1 MTDRHTRAWPIPA
14 VVSPPSV
21 RSRVVDRLPRLWA
34 LWAASRPSQV
44 ALVGLVYLLGVGMS
58 TAGAPL
64 VARSA
69 TVSTPADASGAA
81 FTSSVLAGALALL
94 AVTVAVHYANEYADA
109 DTDALTERTP
119 FSGGS
124 GALVRTGLAP
134 LLLRRATL
142 GACGVAG
149 LAIVAVAASGLVPP
163 VAVGLLV
170 AALVAGLAYS
180 LPPLGL
186 VRRGVGELVNA
197 TLGGVLLPVYGVAVV
212 ATPTATAALAT
223 LPFASVVGCNLLA
236 THWPD
241 RRADEAVGKRTL
253 AVRWSPNRIRRAY
266 AALAVTAVAV
276 TAALW
281 WRGVFPVPVAVAHL
295 LAAPLLLRGWAVLTR
310 RPDPLPSVLAMVVTA
325 LAATVGWW
333 AVGRGVVS

>member
-1 MTDRHTRAWPIPA
+1 M
-14 VVSPPSV
+14 SPPSV
-21 RSRVVDRLPRLWA
+21 RSRVVERLPRLWA

-64 VARSA
+64 VAGSA
-69 TVSTPADASGAA
+69 TASTVADALAPEFVSR
-81 FTSSVLAGALALL
+81 VLAGALALL
-94 AVTVAVHYANEYADA
+94 SVTVAVHYANEYADA
-109 DTDALTERTP
+109 DTDALTDRTP

-134 LLLRRATL
+134 SLLGRATV
-142 GACGVAG
+142 GACVVAA
-149 LAIVAVAASGLVPP
+149 LAVVAVAASGLVTP
-163 VAVGLLV
+163 VAAGLLV
-170 AALVAGLAYS
+170 AALVAGLSYS
-180 LPPLGL
+180 LAPLAL

-241 RRADEAVGKRTL
+241 RRADGAVGKRTL
-253 AVRWSPNRIRRAY
+253 AVRWSSDRIRRAY
-266 AALAVTAVAV
+266 AGLAGASVAATV
-276 TAALW
+276 ALW
-281 WRGVFPVPVAVAHL
+281 WGGVFPTTVAVAHL
-295 LAAPLLLRGWAVLTR
+295 LAVPLLLRGWAVLTR

-325 LAATVGWW
+325 LATTVAWW
-333 AVGRGVVS
+333 AVGLGVAS

>member
-1 MTDRHTRAWPIPA
+1 MS
-14 VVSPPSV
+14 SPSD
-21 RSRVVDRLPRLWA
+21 RSRVVERVPRLWA

-64 VARSA
+64 VAGSA
-69 TVSTPADASGAA
+69 TASTAADALAPGFASR
-81 FTSSVLAGALALL
+81 VLAGALALFP
-94 AVTVAVHYANEYADA
+94 VTVAVHYANEYADA
-109 DTDALTERTP
+109 DTDALTDRTP

-134 LLLRRATL
+134 SLLLRATR
-142 GACGVAG
+142 GACGVAA
-149 LAIVAVAASGLVPP
+149 LATLAVAASGLVSP
-163 VAVGLLV
+163 VATALLG
-170 AALVAGLAYS
+170 AALLAGLAYS
-180 LPPLGL
+180 LPPLAL

-197 TLGGVLLPVYGVAVV
+197 TLGGLLLPVYGVAVV
-212 ATPTATAALAT
+212 ATPTATAAVAA

-253 AVRWSPNRIRRAY
+253 AVRWSPGRIRRAY
-266 AALAVTAVAV
+266 AALAVTAVAT

-281 WRGVFPVPVAVAHL
+281 WGGVFPTPVAVAHL
-295 LAAPLLLRGWAVLTR
+295 LAVPLLLRGWAVLTR
-310 RPDPLPSVLAMVVTA
+310 HPGPLPSVLAMVVTA
-325 LAATVGWW
+325 LAATVAWW
-333 AVGRGVVS
+333 AVGLGVIS

>member
-1 MTDRHTRAWPIPA
+1 
-14 VVSPPSV
+14 VSPPSV
-21 RSRVVDRLPRLWA
+21 RSRVVERFPRLWA

-44 ALVGLVYLLGVGMS
+44 ALVGHVYLLGVGMS

-64 VARSA
+64 VAESA
-69 TVSTPADASGAA
+69 TASTAADALGPGFA
-81 FTSSVLAGALALL
+81 SSVLAGGLALL
-94 AVTVAVHYANEYADA
+94 PVTVAVHYANEYADA
-109 DTDALTERTP
+109 DTDALTDRTP

-134 LLLRRATL
+134 SLLRRATL
-142 GACGVAG
+142 GACVVAA
-149 LAIVAVAASGLVPP
+149 LSIVAVTATGLVPS
-163 VAVGLLV
+163 VATGLLV

-180 LPPLGL
+180 LAPLAL

-212 ATPTATAALAT
+212 ATPTATTALAT

-253 AVRWSPNRIRRAY
+253 AVRWSPGRIRRAY
-266 AALAVTAVAV
+266 AALAVTVVAA

-281 WRGVFPVPVAVAHL
+281 WGGVFPVPVAVAHL
-295 LAAPLLLRGWAVLTR
+295 LAVPLVLRGWAVLTR
-310 RPDPLPSVLAMVVTA
+310 RRDPLPSVLAMVVTA
-325 LAATVGWW
+325 LAATVAWW
-333 AVGRGVVS
+333 AVGLGVVS